1 MSTSDEY
8 ANEPQIPWFVS
19 RAKIILSFLAVK
31 TLFFIKTC
39 NFLIYLF
46 VRTDAYVFSGEY
58 SFCMTSLGYW
68 QKIMFWAHTQSWI
81 SIYVCSHSLLHNN
94 SFHLYCIVPKK
105 GLCTHRSIC
114 LIFPTTDFFL
124 QKWGSRRIRSGSYQI
139 QTIGFP
145 VFLRIKTIPLGI
157 DNNETSD

>member
-1 MSTSDEY
+1 M
-8 ANEPQIPWFVS
+8 
-19 RAKIILSFLAVK
+19 ILHQNMQFSH
-31 TLFFIKTC
+31 
-39 NFLIYLF
+39 LF
-46 VRTDAYVFSGEY
+46 VRMYRRVRFFRWILFPYDIPQILAKNYVLSSY
-58 SFCMTSLGYW
+58 
-68 QKIMFWAHTQSWI
+68 TQSWI

-105 GLCTHRSIC
+105 GLCIHRSIC